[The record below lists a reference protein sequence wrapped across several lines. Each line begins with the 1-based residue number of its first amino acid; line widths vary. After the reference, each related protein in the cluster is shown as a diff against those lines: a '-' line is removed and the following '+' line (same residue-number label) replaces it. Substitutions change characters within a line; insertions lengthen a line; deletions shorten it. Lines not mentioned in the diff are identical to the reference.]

1 MKTRLLTLFVAM
13 MMPLVCQAG
22 ESSQLELMRDKAQA
36 VLDDHGFYE
45 TWSKAGAI
53 DTVEEAKRA
62 QSDAKLETQRVD
74 EAFGQMKSW
83 CNSRFFVNAC
93 IDEAREL
100 QHQRK
105 REIREIHLKADD
117 VIRTDRTL
125 RNQNR
130 QKAREEAQRGPV
142 GVSPKGAAPKP
153 VPHIGQSAE
162 DVQKNLSKAEERRQ
176 KEEANLRAYEEKQRK
191 AAERANEKH
200 DPVRMK
206 TREPQ
211 GPSLP
216 QGASKAIPI
225 DDEEGL
231 MEARRAQEAANTEAF
246 NQKQAEAAERMA
258 KAEEAAAKRRAER
271 EARQKAFNQTLKE
284 RRAAQERYESTK
296 GDRESGLERFF

>member
-22 ESSQLELMRDKAQA
+22 ESSQLELMRDKAQY

-130 QKAREEAQRGPV
+130 QKAREEAQR
-142 GVSPKGAAPKP
+142 ATC
-153 VPHIGQSAE
+153 
-162 DVQKNLSKAEERRQ
+162 R
-176 KEEANLRAYEEKQRK
+176 
-191 AAERANEKH
+191 
-200 DPVRMK
+200 
-206 TREPQ
+206 
-211 GPSLP
+211 
-216 QGASKAIPI
+216 
-225 DDEEGL
+225 
-231 MEARRAQEAANTEAF
+231 
-246 NQKQAEAAERMA
+246 
-258 KAEEAAAKRRAER
+258 
-271 EARQKAFNQTLKE
+271 
-284 RRAAQERYESTK
+284 
-296 GDRESGLERFF
+296 RES